1 MLHRGDAYPTAQLYP
16 GGGRIDGFNGEV
28 TRQVD
33 SFSRLGLVLAHWRAP
48 SGFGDRTRAQLWWR
62 VAFR

>member
-16 GGGRIDGFNGEV
+16 GGGRISGVNGEV
-28 TRQVD
+28 AWQVD
-33 SFSRLGLVLAHWRAP
+33 AASRLGLVLANWRDP
-48 SGFGDRTRAQLWWR
+48 SGERTRAQLWWR